1 MAGINTITE
10 RLLRMSNRSMDAGIR
25 ARLTELLTSLVEV
38 APDSQAGV
46 VAETLLGKI
55 RKYSRCYCSER
66 QAYVVARGLYEH
78 CLDLY

>member
-78 CLDLY
+78 CIDLF

>member
-10 RLLRMSNRSMDAGIR
+10 RLLRTSNRSMDAGIR

-78 CLDLY
+78 CIDLF

>member
-78 CLDLY
+78 CLDLF

>member
-55 RKYSRCYCSER
+55 RKYSRCYCSESI
-66 QAYVVARGLYEH
+66 
-78 CLDLY
+78 DLF